1 MSSVSNIRIYAHQR
15 QPINLTENY
24 SFKFAA
30 LFSTI
35 ELHFQKQNS

>member
-30 LFSTI
+30 Q
-35 ELHFQKQNS
+35 LHFQKQNS